1 MILRRQKTIQTLPLM
16 TMGAATRNRFKWMEE
31 EVGIAEG
38 KQDLGLRSVPTASK
52 ALGVMDQY
60 FYYIT
65 ILKGEKRR

>member
-1 MILRRQKTIQTLPLM
+1 
-16 TMGAATRNRFKWMEE
+16 MEE